1 MYPLSLCYPAGV
13 TRGQR
18 FWLTPERTVG
28 THSSLEAISSIPS
41 VSRVAF
47 HYTVSRRRVIPRP
60 TIKALSNIPPLRR
73 ASSLFLLSARRFSFP
88 ATRKFLQVPLF
99 LYLQLITMSSSMA
112 CLNIEIP
119 KKPANKTPSEH
130 RRATKPIM
138 EKRRRARINHSLN
151 ELKSLILDALHK
163 DVS

>member
-1 MYPLSLCYPAGV
+1 
-13 TRGQR
+13 
-18 FWLTPERTVG
+18 
-28 THSSLEAISSIPS
+28 
-41 VSRVAF
+41 
-47 HYTVSRRRVIPRP
+47 
-60 TIKALSNIPPLRR
+60 
-73 ASSLFLLSARRFSFP
+73 
-88 ATRKFLQVPLF
+88 
-99 LYLQLITMSSSMA
+99 MA

-163 DVS
+163 DVSSFNPVQSDHRQLTLAFLFVATTTADSKLKVGKG